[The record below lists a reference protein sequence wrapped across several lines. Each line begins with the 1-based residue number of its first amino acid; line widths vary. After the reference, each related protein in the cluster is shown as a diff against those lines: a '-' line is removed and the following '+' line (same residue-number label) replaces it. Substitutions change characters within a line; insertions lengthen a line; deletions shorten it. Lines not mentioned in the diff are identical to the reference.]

1 MHGQV
6 QIEMVPGTLLNSP
19 HWHQAPHPA
28 MSGGLQ
34 RPQSQKVSG
43 VHCLF
48 RRCDVSAMWCEEL
61 VRGAASRCEVVRG
74 HCEVVRGGARAL
86 RGGARWCEMVR
97 DGARSV
103 RGGARWYEVVR
114 GGQCVLSA
122 SRCEVVRGG
131 ACLFH
136 VTRRTGAPHQ
146 LSVLSVARYLEH
158 TPSWD

>member
-103 RGGARWYEVVR
+103 RGH
-114 GGQCVLSA
+114 
-122 SRCEVVRGG
+122 CEVVRGG
-131 ACLFH
+131 MRWCEVVSAC
-136 VTRRTGAPHQ
+136 
-146 LSVLSVARYLEH
+146 SVRVAARWCEVERACS
-158 TPSWD
+158 T

>member
-61 VRGAASRCEVVRG
+61 VRGIARWCEVVRD
-74 HCEVVRGGARAL
+74 
-86 RGGARWCEMVR
+86 GARWCEV
-97 DGARSV
+97 GARAL